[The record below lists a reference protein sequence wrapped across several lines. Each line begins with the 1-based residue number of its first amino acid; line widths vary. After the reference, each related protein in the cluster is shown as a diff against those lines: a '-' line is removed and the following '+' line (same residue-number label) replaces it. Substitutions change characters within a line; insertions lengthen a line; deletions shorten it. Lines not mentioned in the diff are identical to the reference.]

1 MRAWFAVVALA
12 FASSASVAGPEER
25 AKMHLT
31 SDSYTVTWGAAAAFD
46 PGAESEIGDGN
57 GHGGTLNW
65 TRFRPV
71 KNGVEVLSIRFD
83 EGWEPY
89 DSKWP
94 PDRAPVTVKRA
105 VMKPEVYAA
114 LLRDFAVVNA
124 ARLKPVQQKSV
135 RHSSNDFWVSARVTS
150 NKKTLVDLDWA
161 GYEVSSEEVN
171 FAKPL
176 AANALAAEAT
186 RGLDFKEHALT
197 DEERRWAATK
207 FVRDWKAHKDS
218 KPHWWVRNRS
228 IITIGVV
235 GDATVFP
242 TLREILGG
250 DPKGQGVYHA
260 INAITRLTK
269 TDVRDKPV
277 EAMDVEKV
285 RGEVL
290 DLIKDKN

>member
-1 MRAWFAVVALA
+1 MRPWFAVVALA
-12 FASSASVAGPEER
+12 LASSASVAGPEER
-25 AKMHLT
+25 ARRQLS
-31 SDSYTVTWGAAAAFD
+31 SDSYTVTWGAASAFD
-46 PGAESEIGDGN
+46 SSAESEIGDGN

-105 VMKPEVYAA
+105 IMKPEAYAA
-114 LLRDFAVVNA
+114 LLRDLAVVNA
-124 ARLKPVQQKSV
+124 ATLKPVQQKSL
-135 RHSSNDFWVSARVTS
+135 RNSSNDFWVSARVTT

-161 GYEVSSEEVN
+161 GYESTSEEVN

-176 AANALAAEAT
+176 AATTLAAEAT
-186 RGLDFKEHALT
+186 RGLDFKDHMLNR
-197 DEERRWAATK
+197 EERRWAATK

-218 KPHWWVRNRS
+218 KPHWWVRSRS

-250 DPKGQGVYHA
+250 DPKGHSVYHA
-260 INAITRLTK
+260 INAVTRLTK

-277 EAMDVEKV
+277 EGMDVEKV
-285 RGEVL
+285 RKKVL